1 MKKIVNSNKAPKPIG
16 PYSQAVLKNKTL
28 YVSGQIPF
36 DVESDQLIKNGIKEE
51 TEQVM
56 KNISF
61 ILDEVNYSFE
71 DIVMSNIFI
80 SDMNDFPQ
88 INEVYGKYFKK
99 DFPARATVQV
109 AKLPLNVNVEISVI
123 AMK

>member
-1 MKKIVNSNKAPKPIG
+1 V
-16 PYSQAVLKNKTL
+16 KNKTL

>member
-36 DVESDQLIKNGIKEE
+36 DVESGQLIKNGIKEE

-61 ILDEVNYSFE
+61 ILEEVNYSFE

-99 DFPARATVQV
+99 YFPARATVQV
-109 AKLPLNVNVEISVI
+109 AKLPLSVNVEISVI